1 MISHRSPLGS
11 AGFRLNTLR
20 RLTPDLIP
28 PPPLR
33 GGRGRSLF
41 RFSLRLAGRSRGG
54 GLGPAKGQATTR
66 PSLPPGAAPET
77 GSPPRRGLASF
88 YNEIRHWEFR
98 RGWPIR
104 RPGREWTHAAP
115 ARGDASRR

>member
-77 GSPPRRGLASF
+77 GSPPRRG
-88 YNEIRHWEFR
+88 RHLSITKSATGNFVAAR
-98 RGWPIR
+98 RLGG
-104 RPGREWTHAAP
+104 PGE
-115 ARGDASRR
+115 RGL